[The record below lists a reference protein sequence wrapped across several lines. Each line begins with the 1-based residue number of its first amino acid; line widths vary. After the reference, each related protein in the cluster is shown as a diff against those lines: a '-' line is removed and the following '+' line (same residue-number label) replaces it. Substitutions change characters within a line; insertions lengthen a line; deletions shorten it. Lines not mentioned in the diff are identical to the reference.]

1 MRRTAALLERP
12 QTLGEEIANSVSH
25 GAGLAAAIVTA
36 PIVVLAAVARGSG
49 ASIVAASVF
58 ATTLILLYLCS
69 TLYHALPRGRAKLVF
84 QRLDHCAIYL
94 LIAGTYTPFTLG
106 VLHGAWGYTLFGL
119 VWSIAVVGIVFKAVG
134 GARYGAF
141 STWAYL
147 GMGWIV
153 VIAFERVWTLVPAWG
168 VFWLVA
174 GGVAYTVG
182 AAFFALERV
191 RYFHSVWHFF
201 VVAGSVCRVIAD
213 IGHAR

>member
-1 MRRTAALLERP
+1 MSRTAALLERP
-12 QTLGEEIANSVSH
+12 QTLGEEIANSLSH
-25 GAGLAAAIVTA
+25 GAGLAAALIAA
-36 PIVVLAAVARGSG
+36 PIVVLAAAARGSS

-58 ATTLILLYLCS
+58 ATALILLYLCS

-119 VWSIAVVGIVFKAVG
+119 VWSIALVGIVFKAVG
-134 GARYGAF
+134 GVRYGAF

-174 GGVAYTVG
+174 GGLAYTVG

-201 VVAGSVCRVIAD
+201 VVAGSVCHVIAV
-213 IGHAR
+213 IGYAG

>member
-1 MRRTAALLERP
+1 M
-12 QTLGEEIANSVSH
+12 
-25 GAGLAAAIVTA
+25 
-36 PIVVLAAVARGSG
+36 LAAVARGSG

-58 ATTLILLYLCS
+58 ATALILLYLCS
-69 TLYHALPRGRAKLVF
+69 TLYHALPRGRAKRVF

-134 GARYGAF
+134 GARYGAL

-168 VFWLVA
+168 VFWLAA
-174 GGVAYTVG
+174 GGIAYTVG

-201 VVAGSVCRVIAD
+201 VVAGSVCHVIAVV
-213 IGHAR
+213 GYAG

>member
-1 MRRTAALLERP
+1 MSLTAAALGRP

-25 GAGLAAAIVTA
+25 GAGLVGAIIAA
-36 PIVVLAAVARGSG
+36 PFVVLTAVARGSSAG
-49 ASIVAASVF
+49 IVAASVF
-58 ATTLILLYLCS
+58 ATALILLYLSS
-69 TLYHALPRGRAKLVF
+69 TLFHALPRGLAKRVF

-106 VLHGAWGYTLFGL
+106 VLRGAWGYTLFGL
-119 VWSIAVVGIVFKAVG
+119 VWSIAVVGIVFKAFG

-153 VIAFERVWTLVPAWG
+153 VFAFERVWTLVPAWG

-174 GGVAYTVG
+174 GGLAYTVG

-191 RYFHSVWHFF
+191 RYFHFVWHFF
-201 VVAGSVCRVIAD
+201 VVAGSACHVVAVV
-213 IGHAR
+213 GYAG

>member
-1 MRRTAALLERP
+1 MSVTAAALERR
-12 QTLGEEIANSVSH
+12 QTLGEEIANSISH
-25 GAGLAAAIVTA
+25 GAGLVGAMIAA
-36 PIVVLAAVARGSG
+36 PFVVLTAGANGSNAG
-49 ASIVAASVF
+49 IVAASVF
-58 ATTLILLYLCS
+58 AAALILLYASS
-69 TLYHALPRGRAKLVF
+69 TLFHALPRGRAKRVF

-106 VLHGAWGYTLFGL
+106 VLRGAWGYTLFGL
-119 VWSIAVVGIVFKAVG
+119 VWSIAVVGIVFKAFG

-153 VIAFERVWTLVPAWG
+153 VFAFERVWTLVPAWG

-174 GGVAYTVG
+174 GGLAYTVG

-191 RYFHSVWHFF
+191 RYFHFVWHFF
-201 VVAGSVCRVIAD
+201 VVAGSACHVVAVV
-213 IGHAR
+213 GYAA

>member
-1 MRRTAALLERP
+1 MSVTAAALERR
-12 QTLGEEIANSVSH
+12 QTLGEEIANSISH
-25 GAGLAAAIVTA
+25 GAGLVGAMIAA
-36 PIVVLAAVARGSG
+36 PFVVLTAGANGSNAG
-49 ASIVAASVF
+49 IVAASVF
-58 ATTLILLYLCS
+58 AAALILLYASS
-69 TLYHALPRGRAKLVF
+69 TLFHALPQGRAKSVF

-106 VLHGAWGYTLFGL
+106 VLRGAWGYTLFGL
-119 VWSIAVVGIVFKAVG
+119 VWSIAVVGIVFKAFG

-174 GGVAYTVG
+174 GGLAYTVG

-191 RYFHSVWHFF
+191 RYFTLYGTSSWSQ
-201 VVAGSVCRVIAD
+201 AA
-213 IGHAR
+213 HAT

>member
-1 MRRTAALLERP
+1 MSVTPAALERR
-12 QTLGEEIANSVSH
+12 QTLGEEIANSISH
-25 GAGLAAAIVTA
+25 GAGLVGAMIAAPV
-36 PIVVLAAVARGSG
+36 VVLAAVAKGSSAG
-49 ASIVAASVF
+49 IVAASVF
-58 ATTLILLYLCS
+58 ATALMLLYASS
-69 TLYHALPRGRAKLVF
+69 TLFHALPRGRAKRVF

-106 VLHGAWGYTLFGL
+106 VLRGAWGYTLFGL
-119 VWSIAVVGIVFKAVG
+119 VWSIAAVGIVLKAVG
-134 GARYGAF
+134 GARCGAF

-174 GGVAYTVG
+174 GGLAYTVG

-191 RYFHSVWHFF
+191 RYFHFVWHFF
-201 VVAGSVCRVIAD
+201 VLAGSACHVIAVV
-213 IGHAR
+213 GYAA

>member
-1 MRRTAALLERP
+1 MSVTPAALERR
-12 QTLGEEIANSVSH
+12 QTLGEEIANSISH
-25 GAGLAAAIVTA
+25 GAGLVGAMIAAPV
-36 PIVVLAAVARGSG
+36 VVLAAVAKGSSAG
-49 ASIVAASVF
+49 IVAASVF
-58 ATTLILLYLCS
+58 ATALMLLYASS
-69 TLYHALPRGRAKLVF
+69 TLFHALPRGRAKRVF

-106 VLHGAWGYTLFGL
+106 VLRGAWGYTLFGL
-119 VWSIAVVGIVFKAVG
+119 VWSIAAVGIVLKAVG

-174 GGVAYTVG
+174 GGLAYTVG

-191 RYFHSVWHFF
+191 RYFHFVWHFF
-201 VVAGSVCRVIAD
+201 VLAGSACHVIAVV
-213 IGHAR
+213 GYAA

>member
-1 MRRTAALLERP
+1 M
-12 QTLGEEIANSVSH
+12 
-25 GAGLAAAIVTA
+25 AAAIVAA

-58 ATTLILLYLCS
+58 ATALILLYLCS
-69 TLYHALPRGRAKLVF
+69 TLYHALPRGRAKRVF

-134 GARYGAF
+134 GARYGAL

-168 VFWLVA
+168 VFWLAA
-174 GGVAYTVG
+174 GGIAYTVG

-201 VVAGSVCRVIAD
+201 VVAGSVCHVIAVV
-213 IGHAR
+213 GYAG

>member
-1 MRRTAALLERP
+1 MSVTAAALERR
-12 QTLGEEIANSVSH
+12 QTLGEEIANSISH
-25 GAGLAAAIVTA
+25 GAGLVGAMIAA
-36 PIVVLAAVARGSG
+36 PFVVLTAGTNGSNAG
-49 ASIVAASVF
+49 IVAASVF
-58 ATTLILLYLCS
+58 AAALILLYASS
-69 TLYHALPRGRAKLVF
+69 TLFHALPRGRAKRVF

-106 VLHGAWGYTLFGL
+106 VLRGAWGYTLFGL
-119 VWSIAVVGIVFKAVG
+119 VWSIAVVGIVFKAFG

-174 GGVAYTVG
+174 GGLAYTVG

-191 RYFHSVWHFF
+191 RYFHFIWHFF
-201 VVAGSVCRVIAD
+201 VVAGSACHVIAVV
-213 IGHAR
+213 GYAA